1 MIFPFRDENPVSR
14 TPVVTIGLIAVNV
27 LVYLIFL
34 SKGMEGYRRGIIELG
49 LIPVELTHM
58 RNLMG
63 STLLP
68 PPATLF
74 TSLFV
79 HADFLHL
86 AGNMWFL
93 WLFGD
98 NVEDRMGRFRFL
110 MFYLASGVVA
120 SLAHVLFFSGAAI
133 PVIGASGAVSGVLGA
148 YALMFPRARVRTFIF
163 IFIFI
168 DIVMIPALV
177 FIGFWILFQ
186 VFNGLISLGAGGGGV
201 AWFAHV
207 GGFVFGLYGL
217 RLFMGKESRPRPIF
231 RV

>member
-1 MIFPFRDENPVSR
+1 MFFPYRDDNPTSR
-14 TPVVTIGLIAVNV
+14 TPVVTIGIIALNI
-27 LVYLIFL
+27 LVYLLFL
-34 SKGMEGYRRGIIELG
+34 SQGMEGYRRGIIEMG

-58 RNLMG
+58 RNLVG

-68 PPATLF
+68 PPVNLF

-79 HADFLHL
+79 HADLLHL

-98 NVEDRMGRFRFL
+98 NVEDRMGRLRFL
-110 MFYLASGVVA
+110 LFYLAAGIVA
-120 SLAHVLFFSGAAI
+120 SLAHVLFFAGAAI
-133 PVIGASGAVSGVLGA
+133 PVVGASGAVSGILGA
-148 YALMFPRARVRTFIF
+148 YALLFPRARVRTFIF

-168 DIVMIPALV
+168 DIVMIPAMV
-177 FIGFWILFQ
+177 FIGFWVLFQ
-186 VFNGLISLGAGGGGV
+186 VFNGLLSLGAGGGGV
-201 AWFAHV
+201 AWFAHI

-217 RLFMGKESRPRPIF
+217 RLFIDKQSRPEQIF